1 MSSKRHS
8 LPVGGPRPLQLAN
21 GPVSDGLP
29 SAPLS
34 AASSFSPSPLSPLSP
49 TTPNGGSRRPSSITY
64 NPSTRTARSAGHR
77 STLGRSNSVGG
88 SLDRRHTV
96 VERSPVTLAEKART
110 PFALRTTLIH
120 FCRHADLLH
129 FIAQKESKCLELRS
143 QLAVHEAELLQLKR
157 KWERIVSRGF
167 TSPHNTSLASTSSG
181 ATSGSSME
189 QSPNPTSANGGA
201 MLDGIREG
209 VQGVGRF
216 IAAFSPTPY
225 SSFESSMHGTHSPS
239 SSMSTMATSTSA
251 SKSTRLSQSSA
262 SSLGEE
268 TCPPTAERAT
278 DDADGAQVLMV
289 HDTGAT
295 PTMSP
300 NPAFTARRQQRAKQ
314 RESESSADAEDD
326 FFFAGA
332 QAAQSTPP
340 PTARPGAAKRAAS
353 TGALPGLALGV
364 VESVAPVS
372 SWVGTAV
379 GKKWEELQRAPTFA
393 KNSKRASLLFS
404 DIAHALQVG
413 PPPSSSPSPVPSTSS
428 HSLLDDD
435 DSGAPMMPHAPALT
449 PAPAPHASLPLSA
462 RATRQQQPQSPL
474 TLSKSKV
481 PPPPQAK
488 PASAQD
494 DDDDDEWNW

>member
-8 LPVGGPRPLQLAN
+8 LPAGPRPLQLAN
-21 GPVSDGLP
+21 GPVADALP

-34 AASSFSPSPLSPLSP
+34 AAVSSFSPSPLSPLSP
-49 TTPNGGSRRPSSITY
+49 TTPNGTSRRPSSIIY
-64 NPSTRTARSAGHR
+64 NPSSRPARSSGHR

-88 SLDRRHTV
+88 SLDRRHTAA
-96 VERSPVTLAEKART
+96 ERSPVTLAEK
-110 PFALRTTLIH
+110 
-120 FCRHADLLH
+120 HADLLH

-143 QLAVHEAELLQLKR
+143 QLAMHEAELLQLKR

-167 TSPHNTSLASTSSG
+167 TSPHNSSLASTSSG
-181 ATSGSSME
+181 TASGSSIE
-189 QSPNPTSANGGA
+189 NSPTPTSANGGA
-201 MLDGIREG
+201 VFDGIREG

-225 SSFESSMHGTHSPS
+225 SSFESVLPHGMHSPS

-251 SKSTRLSQSSA
+251 GKSTRLSQSSV
-262 SSLGEE
+262 SSIGEE
-268 TCPPTAERAT
+268 PCPPSAERAA

-300 NPAFTARRQQRAKQ
+300 NPEFNARRQQRS
-314 RESESSADAEDD
+314 RERLRTPDSSAEAEAD
-326 FFFAGA
+326 FFLASA
-332 QAAQSTPP
+332 QAATSTPAP
-340 PTARPGAAKRAAS
+340 ARPGAAKRASS
-353 TGALPGLALGV
+353 TNALPGLAGV

-372 SWVGTAV
+372 AWVGTAV

-413 PPPSSSPSPVPSTSS
+413 PSTSPSPSPSPAPSVSS
-428 HSLLDDD
+428 TSLLDDD
-435 DSGAPMMPHAPALT
+435 GDSPPMMPDAPALT
-449 PAPAPHASLPLSA
+449 PAPAATLRLSA
-462 RATRQQQPQSPL
+462 RATRQQQQPQSPL
-474 TLSKSKV
+474 SLSKSKL
-481 PPPPQAK
+481 PPKPKPTAAAAPQE
-488 PASAQD
+488 
-494 DDDDDEWNW
+494 DDDDEWNW